1 MCQGRSALFLK
12 CHHCFTDGL
21 GLATLFLA
29 FSGEYDSTALPIMR
43 PLPCCKQFLLDV
55 FSPFI
60 LVWYLIKLGEL
71 SRASNSIKNGKPPS
85 GIKRGGY
92 RIDFNI
98 TDIKKFCKA
107 KNTTV
112 NDHTAAILSQT
123 MYDYFK
129 EKGEG
134 GAFGQEASCRM
145 GGVRR

>member
-1 MCQGRSALFLK
+1 M
-12 CHHCFTDGL
+12 
-21 GLATLFLA
+21 
-29 FSGEYDSTALPIMR
+29 
-43 PLPCCKQFLLDV
+43 
-55 FSPFI
+55 FSPLI
-60 LVWYLIKLGEL
+60 LVWYLMKLGEL
-71 SRASNSIKNGKPPS
+71 SRAPNSIKNGKPPS
-85 GIKRGGY
+85 GIKKGGY

-134 GAFGQEASCRM
+134 GEVPKTINI
-145 GGVRR
+145 GVPFSLRKPFKEIK